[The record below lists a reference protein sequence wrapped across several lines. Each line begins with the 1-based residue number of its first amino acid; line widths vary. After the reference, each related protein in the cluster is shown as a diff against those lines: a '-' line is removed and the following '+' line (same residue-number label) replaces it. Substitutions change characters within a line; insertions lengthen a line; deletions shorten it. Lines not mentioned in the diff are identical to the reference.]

1 MAASSLVV
9 ARCCP
14 RDHIIFLSTCTFF
27 FWLPCLDLVTGT
39 RAQQSKG
46 PEVTTCVPLAL
57 SKKHILYFSILQ
69 EPCLETNYR
78 SKRWLCLPAFPVK
91 TLQLGQ
97 LRPGLVTANR
107 SQITSS
113 SVSARGLTAKWRF
126 WTLPSEL
133 RCADDPKHLVRC
145 GHNHFKAAA
154 LLFSE
159 EPLAAWSILKENT
172 TNRNILC
179 ILLLLIIVALLI
191 LIPEL
196 ILPFFF
202 PYIFKL

>member
-1 MAASSLVV
+1 MFGDKLQIQEMA
-9 ARCCP
+9 
-14 RDHIIFLSTCTFF
+14 
-27 FWLPCLDLVTGT
+27 
-39 RAQQSKG
+39 
-46 PEVTTCVPLAL
+46 
-57 SKKHILYFSILQ
+57 
-69 EPCLETNYR
+69 
-78 SKRWLCLPAFPVK
+78 LPASIPSQDLAAGPVK
-91 TLQLGQ
+91 AQS
-97 LRPGLVTANR
+97 RYCR
-107 SQITSS
+107 QITSS
-113 SVSARGLTAKWRF
+113 SVSARGLTAKWHF

-133 RCADDPKHLVRC
+133 RCADDPKHPVRC
-145 GHNHFKAAA
+145 GHDHFKAAA

-179 ILLLLIIVALLI
+179 ILLLLIIVALLK